1 MNKLQT
7 GLGAGRKVTVA
18 AAQTAPPAPV
28 ADPKDSALAREIRL
42 KGTTKSSYPFETL
55 RTGQEVL
62 LVPDPMGSV
71 VKPGVGH
78 PDPDAISVQDF
89 DNVHIAYVPAA
100 QAAVFSRFKRLNPKM
115 TMSAR
120 INEINPFHDGPKLL
134 YSIVIMTCVNG
145 LEADKDE

>member
-1 MNKLQT
+1 MNKLQQ

-18 AAQTAPPAPV
+18 AVQTAPPTPV

-42 KGTTKSSYPFETL
+42 KGTTNSSYPFENL

-71 VKPGVGH
+71 VKPGIGH
-78 PDPDAISVQDF
+78 PDPDAISVQDLG
-89 DNVHIAYVPAA
+89 NKHIAYIPAA
-100 QAAVFSRFKRLNPKM
+100 QAAVFSRFKKLNPKM
-115 TMSAR
+115 TMNAR
-120 INEINPFHDGPKLL
+120 INEINPFTDKGKLL

-145 LEADKDE
+145 LEADNE